1 MSVSGTVDPDGLQ
14 AGFPVTRCALCRRD
28 VLTHVHLD
36 ERGEERR
43 RCLHCDAEIDPLEVR
58 WVQEEELGGLGY
70 ELASED
76 GFGCGRPGCGR
87 GNCANRR

>member
-1 MSVSGTVDPDGLQ
+1 MSVAGIAGVGGEET
-14 AGFPVTRCALCRRD
+14 GFPVTRCALCRRD

-36 ERGEERR
+36 ERGAERR

-58 WVQEEELGGLGY
+58 WVGEGELGGLGY